1 MKKKDIVTAIYE
13 NSSYQKQVIEDIVN
27 ETFKLM
33 ALGLI
38 EDGKVMISDFGTFEK
53 VYQKEYF
60 GVNPATGERMMIKG
74 SNKVG
79 FSMGK
84 KLKDDLNQ
92 GK

>member
-53 VYQKEYF
+53 VYQKE
-60 GVNPATGERMMIKG
+60 
-74 SNKVG
+74 
-79 FSMGK
+79 
-84 KLKDDLNQ
+84 
-92 GK
+92 

>member
-1 MKKKDIVTAIYE
+1 M
-13 NSSYQKQVIEDIVN
+13 
-27 ETFKLM
+27 
-33 ALGLI
+33 
-38 EDGKVMISDFGTFEK
+38 FEK

-74 SNKVG
+74 SNKVS